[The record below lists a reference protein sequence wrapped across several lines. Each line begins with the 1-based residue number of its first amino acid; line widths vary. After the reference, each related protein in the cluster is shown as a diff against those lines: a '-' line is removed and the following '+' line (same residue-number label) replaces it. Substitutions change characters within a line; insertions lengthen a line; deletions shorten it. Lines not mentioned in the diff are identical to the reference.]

1 MLEKENFNMWHCEE
15 SFHVSHNIFYLFYI
29 KNSPRIKLSKVN
41 IEKNEQLMKK
51 GGGGFAQMQNLH
63 WESVQ
68 FDENFIFTHI
78 KQVVIKAINMDLHML
93 SVTCNYIDS
102 V

>member
-41 IEKNEQLMKK
+41 IEKNEQLKKK
-51 GGGGFAQMQNLH
+51 GGGICADA
-63 WESVQ
+63 ESTLGICTNWWK
-68 FDENFIFTHI
+68 FHLYPF
-78 KQVVIKAINMDLHML
+78 KQVVNKAINMDLHML
-93 SVTCNYIDS
+93 YVTCNYIDS